1 MLNNDGKRKLLAYNI
16 AKYRKLKGLSQ
27 NQLAEMVNKSR
38 EHIAKIETAKRNL
51 SIDLLFTI
59 SSVLKVKEVELFDFN

>member
-1 MLNNDGKRKLLAYNI
+1 
-16 AKYRKLKGLSQ
+16 
-27 NQLAEMVNKSR
+27 MVNKSR